1 MIARLLLIGLL
12 ILGGLFLWRW
22 FSARMAR
29 DPRLQRMFSLAAMQ
43 LLALAL
49 LRWAWP
55 LLIRLARLLRTLR

>member
-12 ILGGLFLWRW
+12 LLAGYLLWRW

-29 DPRLQRMFSLAAMQ
+29 DPRLQRMFSQAALP

-49 LRWAWP
+49 LRWGLP
-55 LLIRLARLLRTLR
+55 ILMRLARLLRGLR